1 MQLRG
6 GTSSNWKE
14 LATDFK
20 VFPAVEW
27 LHKFMP
33 AFFLLF
39 IAMSVAGCSS
49 SKKTAERNEDQTESE
64 VSEAPE
70 HYSILE
76 LARSEQLNPMYDKDA
91 DTTLLYWLGD
101 LPLELSGY
109 TKCNVFA
116 LNVLKMSGFMTPSE
130 NCTTAELF
138 DPLLYSDI
146 LPVVSANEFGNA
158 RPGDL
163 IVWQGHVIIF
173 ERHINLNGADY
184 ALGWWAGTRQE
195 DNGDNIINNVCHGKY
210 KLEGEYLVRRPV
222 KRPG

>member
-1 MQLRG
+1 M
-6 GTSSNWKE
+6 
-14 LATDFK
+14 
-20 VFPAVEW
+20 
-27 LHKFMP
+27 
-33 AFFLLF
+33 F
-39 IAMSVAGCSS
+39 IVISVAGCSS
-49 SKKTAERNEDQTESE
+49 SKKVAERNVNES
-64 VSEAPE
+64 VSEEYASE
-70 HYSILE
+70 EYYSILE
-76 LARSEQLNPMYDKDA
+76 LAKSEQLKPMYEIDA

-101 LPLELSGY
+101 LPLELTGY

-116 LNVLKMSGFMTPSE
+116 LNVLMKARFMTPSE

-146 LPVVSANEFGNA
+146 LPVVSANLIGKA

-173 ERHINLNGADY
+173 ERHILLNGTDY

-210 KLEGEYLVRRPV
+210 KLEGEYIVRRPV
-222 KRPG
+222 KKPG